1 MVTFESL
8 RKARRSQANLV
19 RVIALSAVSFEESAQ
34 RNKNLFDFIS
44 LSVSWWS
51 NLSETTKACKTNL
64 IPADE
69 R

>member
-1 MVTFESL
+1 
-8 RKARRSQANLV
+8 V

-69 R
+69 RQVLYDER